1 MSSPTPFKATSNS
14 LILFSYDDL
23 VRASDGFST
32 SNLIG
37 EGGFGCVYKGILS
50 DGKVVAI
57 KQLRIGGA
65 QGEKEFHAEMETI
78 SRVHHRHLVSLVGYC
93 KVETHRIIVYEYV
106 PNGTLDQHLHRKHHL
121 NSSEVFKIIL
131 ALNHKP

>member
-37 EGGFGCVYKGILS
+37 EGGFGPVYKGRLENGQVIS
-50 DGKVVAI
+50 VVV
-57 KQLRIGGA
+57 
-65 QGEKEFHAEMETI
+65 F
-78 SRVHHRHLVSLVGYC
+78 
-93 KVETHRIIVYEYV
+93 V
-106 PNGTLDQHLHRKHHL
+106 PD
-121 NSSEVFKIIL
+121 F
-131 ALNHKP
+131 